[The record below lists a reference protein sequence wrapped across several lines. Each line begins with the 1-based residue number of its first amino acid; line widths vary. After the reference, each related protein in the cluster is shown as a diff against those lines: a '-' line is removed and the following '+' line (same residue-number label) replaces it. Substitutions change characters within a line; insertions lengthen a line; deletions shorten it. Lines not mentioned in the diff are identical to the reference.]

1 MRPHLAA
8 AAPRE
13 TRHDRCFQPGNAGPG
28 RANREAPRQA
38 VLEPS
43 VCRVP
48 VTFRDV
54 AVYFCREE
62 WECLSPGQ
70 RTLYRDV
77 MLENFR
83 NCTELGYCGPRPDL
97 VSHLQE
103 WDEPWVEDWDRS
115 ESLEAQK
122 GVCPGGRKSIDHK
135 RPRDLLA
142 SAHEKV
148 CSQSGAKRGAAL
160 RKSVLTSSKIHLPRA
175 TSGRKMDKHEAF
187 QNQMCGRSRRKQPGL
202 KEQCKSGVEGHPF
215 ICGTCG
221 KALSCHSR
229 LAAHQTVHTGTRSF
243 ECFECGQTF
252 RWVSNLLR
260 HQRNHTSEKPFCCEV
275 CGQAFSLKDRLA
287 QHRKIHTEHRPYVCS
302 DCGKAFKQKSNLLR
316 HKLVHTG
323 ERPFYCDS
331 CGKTFRTKENLNH
344 HQRIHSGEKPYT
356 CGECGK
362 AFRWPKG
369 FSIHQRLHL
378 TKRFYECEH
387 CGKGFRHL
395 GFFTRHQRTHGRG
408 EV

>member
-1 MRPHLAA
+1 MRLAA
-8 AAPRE
+8 AAPGE
-13 TRHDRCFQPGNAGPG
+13 ALPE
-28 RANREAPRQA
+28 RANGDAPPQA
-38 VLEPS
+38 VLEPAG
-43 VCRVP
+43 CEVP

-54 AVYFCREE
+54 AVYFSREE
-62 WECLSPGQ
+62 WECLSPSQ
-70 RTLYRDV
+70 RLLYHDV
-77 MLENFR
+77 MLENFSNLR
-83 NCTELGYCGPRPDL
+83 QLGCCVQKPGL
-97 VSHLQE
+97 ISHLEQ
-103 WDEPWVEDWDRS
+103 WDEPWVDEWDRF
-115 ESLEAQK
+115 EFLEGQK
-122 GVCPGGRKSIDHK
+122 SVYPGGRKSIGCK
-135 RPRDLLA
+135 VA
-142 SAHEKV
+142 SAPQRTH
-148 CSQSGAKRGAAL
+148 SQTGAKRGATL
-160 RKSVLTSSKIHLPRA
+160 RKNVLMSGKVCLPRA
-175 TSGRKMDKHEAF
+175 TSGRRMNKKDAF
-187 QNQMCGRSRRKQPGL
+187 QNQMYGKSLRKQPGL
-202 KEQCKSGVEGHPF
+202 KERSKSGAEGHPF
-215 ICGTCG
+215 ICGICG

-243 ECFECGQTF
+243 ECLECGQTF

-260 HQRNHTSEKPFCCEV
+260 HKRNHTSEKPFCCEV

-323 ERPFYCDS
+323 EKPFYCDS
-331 CGKTFRTKENLNH
+331 CGKAFRTKENLTH

-378 TKRFYECEH
+378 AKRFYECEQ

>member
-1 MRPHLAA
+1 MRRCLAA
-8 AAPRE
+8 AAA
-13 TRHDRCFQPGNAGPG
+13 PGEAPLELFSGLSSALPE
-28 RANREAPRQA
+28 RANGDASPQ
-38 VLEPS
+38 
-43 VCRVP
+43 VP
-48 VTFRDV
+48 VTFREV

-62 WECLSPGQ
+62 WECLSFSQ

-83 NCTELGYCGPRPDL
+83 NLSELGCCGWKPSL
-97 VSHLQE
+97 ISLLEQ
-103 WDEPWVEDWDRS
+103 WDEPWVDKWDSS
-115 ESLEAQK
+115 ELERQK
-122 GVCPGGRKSIDHK
+122 SVCPGGRN
-135 RPRDLLA
+135 A
-142 SAHEKV
+142 SAPEKTH
-148 CSQSGAKRGAAL
+148 SRTGAKSRATL
-160 RKSVLTSSKIHLPRA
+160 RKNVLTSCKAHFTRA
-175 TSGRKMDKHEAF
+175 TSGRKLDKKSEAL
-187 QNQMCGRSRRKQPGL
+187 QNQTCGKSRRRQPGL
-202 KEQCKSGVEGHPF
+202 KEQGKSAAEGHPF
-215 ICGTCG
+215 ICGICG

-243 ECFECGQTF
+243 ECFECGQKF
-252 RWVSNLLR
+252 RWVSDLLR
-260 HQRNHTSEKPFCCEV
+260 HQRTHTSEKPFCCEV

-287 QHRKIHTEHRPYVCS
+287 QHQKIHTEHRPYVCS

-344 HQRIHSGEKPYT
+344 HQRIHSGEKPYR

-362 AFRWPKG
+362 AFRWPK
-369 FSIHQRLHL
+369 SIRIHQRLHL
-378 TKRFYECEH
+378 TKKFYECEL

>member
-1 MRPHLAA
+1 MHPHLAA

-13 TRHDRCFQPGNAGPG
+13 AGRERCFRPDSAPPG
-28 RANREAPRQA
+28 RAHREDPPLQA
-38 VLEPS
+38 VLEPF
-43 VCRVP
+43 VCQMP

-62 WECLSPGQ
+62 WECLNPSQ

-83 NCTELGYCGPRPDL
+83 NFIELGYRGPRPDL
-97 VSHLQE
+97 ICHLDQ
-103 WDEPWVEDWDRS
+103 WDEPWVEDWNRP
-115 ESLEAQK
+115 EFLEARK
-122 GVCPGGRKSIDHK
+122 GVCPGGRKSTDRK
-135 RPRDLLA
+135 RPRVLA
-142 SAHEKV
+142 SVHERAHPRM
-148 CSQSGAKRGAAL
+148 GAKMGAPL
-160 RKSVLTSSKIHLPRA
+160 MKSVLTLGKVRLPRA
-175 TSGRKMDKHEAF
+175 SSGKRVDTQEAF
-187 QNQMCGRSRRKQPGL
+187 QDRMCGKTCRKQPGL
-202 KEQCKSGVEGHPF
+202 KEQCRSGAEGHPF

-243 ECFECGQTF
+243 ECCECGQTF

-287 QHRKIHTEHRPYVCS
+287 QHRKIHTEHRPYVCG

-316 HKLVHTG
+316 HRLVHTG
-323 ERPFYCDS
+323 ERPFYCDG
-331 CGKTFRTKENLNH
+331 CGKAFRTKENLSH

-378 TKRFYECEH
+378 TKRSYQCEH

>member
-1 MRPHLAA
+1 LWVALLRATALALKPTLPPASPA
-8 AAPRE
+8 AF
-13 TRHDRCFQPGNAGPG
+13 RCAG
-28 RANREAPRQA
+28 
-38 VLEPS
+38 VLLQLLLSAKLDESAASDGAALFPS
-43 VCRVP
+43 EL
-48 VTFRDV
+48 T
-54 AVYFCREE
+54 AMLLREE
-62 WECLSPGQ
+62 WECLSPSQ
-70 RTLYRDV
+70 RTLYRNV

-83 NCTELGYCGPRPDL
+83 NLNELGCCSRRPGL
-97 VSHLQE
+97 ITRLEQ
-103 WDEPWVEDWDRS
+103 WDEPWVDDWDRS
-115 ESLEAQK
+115 EFPDGQK
-122 GVCPGGRKSIDHK
+122 SFCPGSRKV
-135 RPRDLLA
+135 
-142 SAHEKV
+142 AH
-148 CSQSGAKRGAAL
+148 SRIGAGRGAAL
-160 RKSVLTSSKIHLPRA
+160 RKSALTSGKVRLPRA
-175 TSGRKMDKHEAF
+175 TSGRRMDKREAF
-187 QNQMCGRSRRKQPGL
+187 QNRICGKSHRKQPDL
-202 KEQCKSGVEGHPF
+202 KEQGQSGPEGQPF
-215 ICGTCG
+215 ICGICG

-243 ECFECGQTF
+243 ECLECGRTF
-252 RWVSNLLR
+252 RWASNLLR
-260 HQRNHTSEKPFCCEV
+260 HQRNHTSEKPFCCEL

-287 QHRKIHTEHRPYVCS
+287 QHRKIHTEHRPYECG

-323 ERPFYCDS
+323 EKPFYCDT
-331 CGKTFRTKENLNH
+331 CGKAFRTKENLSH

-378 TKRFYECEH
+378 TKKFYQCEQ

>member
-1 MRPHLAA
+1 M
-8 AAPRE
+8 
-13 TRHDRCFQPGNAGPG
+13 
-28 RANREAPRQA
+28 
-38 VLEPS
+38 
-43 VCRVP
+43 
-48 VTFRDV
+48 TFREV

-62 WECLSPGQ
+62 WECLSFSQ

-83 NCTELGYCGPRPDL
+83 NLNELGCCGRKPSLISRL
-97 VSHLQE
+97 EQ
-103 WDEPWVEDWDRS
+103 WDEPWVDKWDSS
-115 ESLEAQK
+115 ELERQK
-122 GVCPGGRKSIDHK
+122 SVCPGGRK
-135 RPRDLLA
+135 A
-142 SAHEKV
+142 SAPEKTH
-148 CSQSGAKRGAAL
+148 SRTGAKSKATL
-160 RKSVLTSSKIHLPRA
+160 RKNVLTSGKAHFTRA
-175 TSGRKMDKHEAF
+175 TSGRKLDNKSEAL
-187 QNQMCGRSRRKQPGL
+187 QNQTCGKSRRRQPGL
-202 KEQCKSGVEGHPF
+202 KEQGKSAAEGHPF
-215 ICGTCG
+215 ICGICG

-275 CGQAFSLKDRLA
+275 CGQAFSRKDCLA
-287 QHRKIHTEHRPYVCS
+287 QHHKIHTEHRPYVCS
-302 DCGKAFKQKSNLLR
+302 DCGKAFSQKSNLLR

-323 ERPFYCDS
+323 ERPFYCDN

-378 TKRFYECEH
+378 TKKFYECEL
-387 CGKGFRHL
+387 CGRGFNHL
-395 GFFTRHQRTHGRG
+395 GYLTRHQRTHGRG

>member
-1 MRPHLAA
+1 MRQRLAP
-8 AAPRE
+8 AAPGDARRE
-13 TRHDRCFQPGNAGPG
+13 RCFGRGSALPE
-28 RANREAPRQA
+28 RANGDAPPQA

-43 VCRVP
+43 VCQVP
-48 VTFRDV
+48 VTFGDV
-54 AVYFCREE
+54 AVYFFRDE
-62 WECLSPGQ
+62 WECLSPSQ

-83 NCTELGYCGPRPDL
+83 NLKELGYCGQRPGL
-97 VSHLQE
+97 ISRLEQ
-103 WDEPWVEDWDRS
+103 WDEPWVDVWDRS
-115 ESLEAQK
+115 EFPEGQK
-122 GVCPGGRKSIDHK
+122 SVCPGVRKVV
-135 RPRDLLA
+135 
-142 SAHEKV
+142 SAPERTH
-148 CSQSGAKRGAAL
+148 SRTGAGRGAT
-160 RKSVLTSSKIHLPRA
+160 LTKNVPTSGKVRLPRA
-175 TSGRKMDKHEAF
+175 NSGRGMGKKEAL
-187 QNQMCGRSRRKQPGL
+187 QNQMCGKSCRKQPDL
-202 KEQCKSGVEGHPF
+202 KEQGQSGAEGHPF
-215 ICGTCG
+215 ICGICG

-243 ECFECGQTF
+243 ECLECGQTF
-252 RWVSNLLR
+252 RWASNLLR

-287 QHRKIHTEHRPYVCS
+287 QHRKIHTEHRPYECS

-323 ERPFYCDS
+323 EKPFYCDT
-331 CGKTFRTKENLNH
+331 CGKAFRTKENLSH

-378 TKRFYECEH
+378 TNKFYECEQ

-395 GFFTRHQRTHGRG
+395 GFFRRHQRIHGRG
-408 EV
+408 EM